1 MMAHLSQ
8 FIDFFLHLDIYLQS
22 FVLQYGMWVYAILFI
37 MIFCETGL
45 VITPL
50 LPGDSL
56 LFAAAS
62 IAALGQLN
70 VHVLAVLLAIA
81 AILGDSANYAIG
93 KFIGPKIFNREK
105 SLLFNKKYLL
115 KTHSF
120 YETYGGKTIIIAR
133 FIPIIRTFAPFIAGV
148 GTMGYARFFAY
159 NVIGACLWIGV
170 FIYAGFYFG
179 SIPMVKQNFSLV
191 ILGIIIVSIL
201 PPIFEF
207 CRLKLKSVC
216 KG

>member
-1 MMAHLSQ
+1 MAHLTQ
-8 FIDFFLHLDIYLQS
+8 FVDLFMHLDIYLQS
-22 FVLQYGMWVYAILFI
+22 FVTQYGAWVYAILFLI
-37 MIFCETGL
+37 IFCETGF
-45 VITPL
+45 VVTPL

-70 VHVLAVLLAIA
+70 VHLLAGLLALA
-81 AILGDSANYAIG
+81 AILGDNVNYAIG
-93 KFIGPKIFNREK
+93 KFIGPKIFNKEK

-115 KTHSF
+115 KTHAF

-133 FIPIIRTFAPFIAGV
+133 FIPIIRTFAPFVAGI
-148 GTMGYARFFAY
+148 GTMSYARFFAY
-159 NVIGACLWIGV
+159 NVIGACLWVGL

-207 CRLKLKSVC
+207 CRIKFKC
-216 KG
+216 AFKG